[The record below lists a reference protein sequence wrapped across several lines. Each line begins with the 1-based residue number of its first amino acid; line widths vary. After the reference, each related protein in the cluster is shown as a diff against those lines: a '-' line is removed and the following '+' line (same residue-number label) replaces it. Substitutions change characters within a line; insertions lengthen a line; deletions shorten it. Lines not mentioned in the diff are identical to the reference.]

1 MSFFGFGPDVN
12 FISKGTIFLQQQ
24 QPQSEAWEEVLLVVA
39 RILEKFVNQMGKE
52 VLAFLW

>member
-24 QPQSEAWEEVLLVVA
+24 QPQSEAWEEVFACSSTDL
-39 RILEKFVNQMGKE
+39 GE
-52 VLAFLW
+52 VCEPDG